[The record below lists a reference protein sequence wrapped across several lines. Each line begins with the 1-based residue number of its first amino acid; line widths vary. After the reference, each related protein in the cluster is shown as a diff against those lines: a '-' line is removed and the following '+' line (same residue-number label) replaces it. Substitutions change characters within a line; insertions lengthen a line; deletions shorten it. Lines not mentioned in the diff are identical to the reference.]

1 MEGEPAGQAH
11 EAERMAL
18 AYARVLRGMG
28 LNVPMGSAIAFAEGL
43 ALVGMEHRRDVYW
56 VGRSTLLR
64 RPEDIPTYDRAFDA
78 FWRRRREALLQ
89 LVDPVE
95 ITIALDTDEGDD
107 AADDAELVESQG
119 PTVVVRWSKQE
130 TLRHKDFAAYTH
142 EEFEEARALM
152 ADLRLHGAMRRSRR
166 QRASSRREGRPDLR
180 RTVRRAL
187 RSGGEPIRRAFLKP
201 AERPRRVVL
210 ICDVSGSMEPYSR
223 ALARFRHAAVV
234 GRGQIEAFALGTRL
248 TRITRELS
256 SRDPDAALTRAARAV
271 PDWSGG
277 TRLGEGLRAFNDR
290 WGVRGMARQA
300 VVVILSDGWDRGDP
314 ALLGEQMQRLSR
326 VAYKIV
332 WVNPLKA
339 SPGYAPL
346 AGGMRAALPYVDDFV
361 EGHSLDSLMTL
372 ARVVTSEARPGNRPE
387 ARIVVPSAEQAVK
400 RTTGSTRGDGDGEGA
415 SG

>member
-1 MEGEPAGQAH
+1 V
-11 EAERMAL
+11 EADRLAL
-18 AYARVLRGMG
+18 AFTRILRGMG
-28 LNVPMGSAIAFAEGL
+28 LDVPMGSAIAFAEGL
-43 ALVGMEHRRDVYW
+43 ALVGMERSLGVYW
-56 VGRSTLLR
+56 VGRATLLR

-78 FWRRRREALLQ
+78 FWRQRHENVLLIHE
-89 LVDPVE
+89 PVE
-95 ITIALDTDEGDD
+95 ITIALD
-107 AADDAELVESQG
+107 ADDGGEAPADSDLVESPG
-119 PTVVVRWSKQE
+119 PTVVVRWSDTE
-130 TLRHKDFAAYTH
+130 TLRHKDFAAYSH
-142 EEFEEARALM
+142 EEFEEARAMM

-166 QRASSRREGRPDLR
+166 QRASTRREGRPDLR

-187 RSGGEPIRRAFLKP
+187 RSGGEPIRRAFLEP

-223 ALARFRHAAVV
+223 ALARFLHSAVV

-256 SRDPDAALTRAARAV
+256 SRDPDAALARAARAV

-314 ALLGEQMQRLSR
+314 AILGEQMQRLAR
-326 VAYKIV
+326 VAYKVV

-346 AGGMRAALPYVDDFV
+346 AGGMRAAVPYVDDFV

-372 ARVVTSEARPGNRPE
+372 ARVVTSAARSGTGSGPRS
-387 ARIVVPSAEQAVK
+387 IVPSAQQAL
-400 RTTGSTRGDGDGEGA
+400 RAMGGSSRGDEDGEGT
-415 SG
+415 SR